1 MPLKQLGVII
11 NMKNKNIV
19 SSFVG
24 AGFFA
29 VSYLALA
36 LPIAPA
42 LAIAGASFVASELVI
57 SGNKKIQEV
66 IEPTFKE
73 KVNIAKKQID
83 YLKDMISKIDDDK
96 MKEDLKEITISSSK
110 IINRIEESNLK
121 NKTSKKFMDYYLPV
135 CVKIMSRY
143 DEIENQSL
151 TSKDSKEF
159 MENTGKLLK
168 ATNKAF
174 KKILNS
180 LYQSEIIDADAEMK
194 VFNTML
200 KADGF
205 DKELLEEEVP
215 QDE

>member
-1 MPLKQLGVII
+1 
-11 NMKNKNIV
+11 MKNKNII
-19 SSFVG
+19 SSVVG

-29 VSYLALA
+29 VGYLALA

-42 LAIAGASFVASELVI
+42 IAIGAVAFGASELVI

-73 KVNIAKKQID
+73 RVNLSKKQIA
-83 YLKDMISKIDDDK
+83 YLKDMAGKI
-96 MKEDLKEITISSSK
+96 EDEEVTKDLTEITKSADK
-110 IINRIEESNLK
+110 IINRIEENELK
-121 NKTSKKFMDYYLPV
+121 NKTATKFMDYYLPV
-135 CVKIMSRY
+135 CVKIVGRY

-151 TSKDSKEF
+151 TSRDSKEF
-159 MENTGKLLK
+159 MKNTGKLLK

-174 KKILNS
+174 RKILNS

-200 KADGF
+200 TADGF
-205 DKELLEEEVP
+205 DETFIEDGEE
-215 QDE
+215 DE